1 LLSLSEKPFE
11 IGMGKYIKYG
21 NPFYSSEEIE
31 INHALGWGLFN
42 HDEKIFL
49 FYKKNNQILG
59 LLYFV
64 INLKKKQISII

>member
-1 LLSLSEKPFE
+1 
-11 IGMGKYIKYG
+11 MGQKYIKYA
-21 NPFYSSEEIE
+21 NPLKSYSSEEIE
-31 INHALGWGLFN
+31 INHSLGWGLFN

-64 INLKKKQISII
+64 INFKKTNPNNLIKLTI